1 MRYVALLA
9 ALALIV
15 SLAAGAT
22 AAGAVQS
29 ANSPSPADLPVGG
42 ADTGQAI
49 ASSPG
54 AASPQLA
61 STVGAPRTNF
71 TVSLREDRSARWTV
85 ETRVRLDDE
94 HARDAFREYASEYE
108 AGDAEG
114 GPTVEPFENA
124 AAAAAEATG
133 REMSIERVNR
143 TATLTNRSGVLRL
156 RFTWTNF
163 LEPGDDGV
171 LALGDAFR
179 TPSNGTWFGS
189 LSASQ
194 RLVIEPP
201 ADYEVSDV
209 SQGFSYSISDRRI
222 VAEGPQRF
230 EAGDISVRYEPGD
243 PEPESS
249 FLLELLAGA
258 GVVLLFVV
266 AVLAYRRGN
275 VAGAGAGGSAD
286 ANADAGTGSTPGG
299 ARGSTEGAA
308 ADPGPNDGNG
318 RDGGSAGAAPDRA
331 ETGEGST
338 GGAVGA
344 TAAGDGTTADGTDG
358 DGTAAAGE
366 ERDDGA
372 TEPEEDLELL
382 SDEERVERLLD
393 GHGGRMRQG
402 TIVDETG
409 WSDAKVSQLLSAMA
423 DEGRVEKLR
432 LGRENLI
439 SLVDDGDDDGGD
451 DDGSE
456 GDGSG
461 GNGSRDDGDGG
472 GGSGDDGGDA
482 VGPGPGGWS

>member
-9 ALALIV
+9 ALALLV
-15 SLAAGAT
+15 SLVAGAT
-22 AAGAVQS
+22 TAAAVQP
-29 ANSPSPADLPVGG
+29 ANSPPPADLHAGG
-42 ADTGQAI
+42 ADAGHAI
-49 ASSPG
+49 APPADGTPS
-54 AASPQLA
+54 QLA

-71 TVSLREDRSARWTV
+71 TVSLREDGSARWTV

-94 HARDAFREYASEYE
+94 HARDAFREYARAYE
-108 AGDAEG
+108 AGEAAG

-143 TATLTNRSGVLRL
+143 TATLANRSGVLRL

-163 LEPGDDGV
+163 LETGDDGV

-222 VAEGPQRF
+222 VAEGPQQF
-230 EAGDISVRYEPGD
+230 EADDISVRYEPGD

-258 GVVLLFVV
+258 GVVLLFAV
-266 AVLAYRRGN
+266 AVLAYRRGG
-275 VAGAGAGGSAD
+275 VAGGSTD
-286 ANADAGTGSTPGG
+286 ANADTGTGSTPEG
-299 ARGSTEGAA
+299 ARRPTEGAA
-308 ADPGPNDGNG
+308 TDG
-318 RDGGSAGAAPDRA
+318 RDGGSAGAPPDRA
-331 ETGEGST
+331 EGGEGSPRSAGT
-338 GGAVGA
+338 GGA
-344 TAAGDGTTADGTDG
+344 TAASDGTDR
-358 DGTAAAGE
+358 DGTAAAGA
-366 ERDDGA
+366 DGTDGA
-372 TEPEEDLELL
+372 AEPEEDLELL

-393 GHGGRMRQG
+393 AHGGRMRQG

-423 DEGRVEKLR
+423 DNGRVEKLR

-439 SLVDDGDDDGGD
+439 SLVDDDGGD
-451 DDGSE
+451 DDGE
-456 GDGSG
+456 NGNGDDGSG
-461 GNGSRDDGDGG
+461 GDGSDGDGP
-472 GGSGDDGGDA
+472 DGNGTA
-482 VGPGPGGWS
+482 R

>member
-9 ALALIV
+9 ALALLV

-29 ANSPSPADLPVGG
+29 ANSPSPADLSVGG
-42 ADTGQAI
+42 TDTGQAI

-71 TVSLREDRSARWTV
+71 TVSLREDGSARWTV
-85 ETRVRLDDE
+85 ETRVRLDDD
-94 HARDAFREYASEYE
+94 HARDAFREYARAYE

-114 GPTVEPFENA
+114 GPTVDPFENA
-124 AAAAAEATG
+124 AAAASESTG

-143 TATLTNRSGVLRL
+143 TATLANRSGVLRL

-275 VAGAGAGGSAD
+275 VAGAGAGGSA
-286 ANADAGTGSTPGG
+286 NADAGTGSTPEG
-299 ARGSTEGAA
+299 ARRSAEGAA
-308 ADPGPNDGNG
+308 GDAGRNDGNG
-318 RDGGSAGAAPDRA
+318 ADSGSAAVASERSEADA
-331 ETGEGST
+331 GST
-338 GGAVGA
+338 GGAA
-344 TAAGDGTTADGTDG
+344 GTTAAG
-358 DGTAAAGE
+358 DGTAAAGTDDGHPAAGSAG
-366 ERDDGA
+366 DDGA

-393 GHGGRMRQG
+393 RHGGRMRQG

-439 SLVDDGDDDGGD
+439 SLVDDDGED
-451 DDGSE
+451 DDGS
-456 GDGSG
+456 GADGPD

-482 VGPGPGGWS
+482 LGPGPGDWS